1 MKLGTKFSLS
11 ASILVTVVITG
22 VSIFLFVAEKGL
34 LMKEMKE
41 SQINTTKGLARVG
54 KEFLITKNRIILLN
68 YINHIKEVK
77 ALVYAELLSL
87 TGEILAHTDLNLL
100 GSIDNDVIGIKART
114 SNKLLTQSYFN
125 EREGEIYD
133 ISLPIFINNEKTAYV
148 RIGFSKLILDQSIK
162 KSLKKTKNRIF
173 GVSVAALILGIFGAL
188 ALAQMMTKPI
198 KKMAQGAALIGQGKL
213 DTVIHVVTKDELGSL
228 ARDFN
233 KMAEKLRELDEMKQD
248 FVSSVTHELRSPLN
262 SLGMYFD
269 LFFKGSLGEI
279 SAEQNEALSF
289 MKDSTTRLSR
299 FINDLLD
306 VAKIERGK
314 MEVNPE
320 LFDLNSVIS
329 RAVQLYKIQADEK
342 QIKLNAQV
350 PQNLPFV
357 FADPDRTSQV
367 LNNLISN
374 AVKFTP
380 EGGSIKVEC
389 REVQK
394 TGGRW
399 RREGDKNFV
408 EVSVKDTGM
417 GIPEDQLHSVFD
429 KFKQVKG
436 AARNIKGQK
445 GTGLGLSIVKGLVE
459 SQGGNIRVQSEL
471 EKGTAFYFTL
481 PAKKR

>member
-41 SQINTTKGLARVG
+41 SQINTIKGLARVG

-68 YINHIKEVK
+68 YINQIKEVK
-77 ALVYAELLSL
+77 ALVYAELLGS

-100 GSIDNDVIGIKART
+100 GSIDNDVTGIKART

-162 KSLKKTKNRIF
+162 RSLKKTKNRIF
-173 GVSVAALILGIFGAL
+173 GVAVVALILGIFGAL

-228 ARDFN
+228 ACDLN

-289 MKDSTTRLSR
+289 MKDSATRLSR

-314 MEVNPE
+314 MEVIPE
-320 LFDLNSVIS
+320 LFDLNSVVS
-329 RAVQLYKIQADEK
+329 VAVQLYKIQADEK

-350 PQNLPFV
+350 PQDLPFI
-357 FADPDRTSQV
+357 FADPGRTSQV

-389 REVQK
+389 REEQK

-417 GIPEDQLHSVFD
+417 GIPKDQLHSIFD

-445 GTGLGLSIVKGLVE
+445 GTGLGLSIVKSLVE
-459 SQGGNIRVQSEL
+459 SQWGNIRVESKL
-471 EKGTAFYFTL
+471 GKGTVFYFTL

>member
-41 SQINTTKGLARVG
+41 SQINTIKGLARVG

-68 YINHIKEVK
+68 YINQIKEVK
-77 ALVYAELLSL
+77 ALVYAELLGS

-100 GSIDNDVIGIKART
+100 GSIDNDIIGIKART
-114 SNKLLTQSYFN
+114 SNKLLPQSYFN

-133 ISLPIFINNEKTAYV
+133 ISLPIFIDNEKTAYV

-162 KSLKKTKNRIF
+162 RSLKKTKNRIF
-173 GVSVAALILGIFGAL
+173 GVAVVALILGIFGAL

-228 ARDFN
+228 ACDLN
-233 KMAEKLRELDEMKQD
+233 KMAEKLRELEEMKQD

-279 SAEQNEALSF
+279 NAEQNEALSF

-314 MEVNPE
+314 MEVNFE
-320 LFDLNSVIS
+320 LFDLNSVVS
-329 RAVQLYKIQADEK
+329 MAVQLYKIQADKK
-342 QIKLNAQV
+342 QIQFNAQV
-350 PQNLPFV
+350 PQDLPSI
-357 FADPDRTSQV
+357 FADPGRTSQV

-389 REVQK
+389 REEQK
-394 TGGRW
+394 AGGRW

-417 GIPEDQLHSVFD
+417 GIPEDQLHSIFD

-459 SQGGNIRVQSEL
+459 SQGGSIRVESKL
-471 EKGTAFYFTL
+471 GKGTVFYFTL
-481 PAKKR
+481 LAEKR